1 MEKKDIVNALGAL
14 AQQTRLDIYRM
25 LVEEGPKGLAVGVI
39 GQRLDVAGATL
50 NHHLTQL
57 NQSGL
62 VSSRRD
68 GRQIIH
74 VADFGQMDDLI
85 SFLTKNCCQG
95 DSDACATNK

>member
-1 MEKKDIVNALGAL
+1 MEKKQIVTALAAL
-14 AQQTRLDIYRM
+14 AQQTRLDIFRM
-25 LVEEGPKGLAVGVI
+25 LVEEGPRGLAVGVI
-39 GQRLDVAGATL
+39 GERLGVAGATL

-74 VADFGQMDDLI
+74 AADFNQMEDLI
-85 SFLTKNCCQG
+85 LFLTKNCCQG
-95 DSDACATNK
+95 DSAACAAK

>member
-1 MEKKDIVNALGAL
+1 MEKTQIVEALGAL

-25 LVEEGPKGLAVGVI
+25 LVEEGPKGLPVGVI
-39 GQRLDVAGATL
+39 GERLGVAGATL

-62 VSSRRD
+62 VSSKRD

-74 VADFGQMDDLI
+74 VADYKQMDELI

-95 DSDACATNK
+95 DSASCATN